1 MFKDRLEFSAKIVE
15 KTLLNYLQ
23 TFDKI
28 EIVDA
33 MLYSLTGG
41 KKLRAFFVMES
52 AALFEIDP
60 NLAKWP
66 ASGIEVVGDAL
77 QALAYELTLNSD
89 VPNSTKLASN
99 LAIAAGAKGMV
110 MGQALDIAAENSDTA
125 LSLNDIIKLQQG
137 KTGALILWAATAGAH
152 MASEDVKPLENYANA
167 VGLAFQIADDLLDAT
182 GDQLK
187 AGKKLMKDA
196 SANKATFVSLLGVD
210 GAQRKA
216 RDLISDAC
224 DSISIYGARSDALK
238 QAAEFV
244 IARDY

>member
-66 ASGIEVVGDAL
+66 ASGIEAMHTYSLVHDDL
-77 QALAYELTLNSD
+77 PD
-89 VPNSTKLASN
+89 
-99 LAIAAGAKGMV
+99 M
-110 MGQALDIAAENSDTA
+110 D
-125 LSLNDIIKLQQG
+125 LSLIHI
-137 KTGALILWAATAGAH
+137 
-152 MASEDVKPLENYANA
+152 
-167 VGLAFQIADDLLDAT
+167 
-182 GDQLK
+182 
-187 AGKKLMKDA
+187 
-196 SANKATFVSLLGVD
+196 
-210 GAQRKA
+210 
-216 RDLISDAC
+216 
-224 DSISIYGARSDALK
+224 
-238 QAAEFV
+238 
-244 IARDY
+244 

>member
-66 ASGIEVVGDAL
+66 ASGIEAMHTYSLVHDDLPDMDDDDLRRGRPTVHKKWDTATAVLVGDAL

-89 VPNSTKLASN
+89 VPNSAKLASN

-137 KTGALILWAATAGAH
+137 KTGALILWAC
-152 MASEDVKPLENYANA
+152 
-167 VGLAFQIADDLLDAT
+167 LLYT
-182 GDQLK
+182 
-187 AGKKLMKDA
+187 
-196 SANKATFVSLLGVD
+196 SPSP
-210 GAQRKA
+210 
-216 RDLISDAC
+216 RDLVISRMPSSA
-224 DSISIYGARSDALK
+224 
-238 QAAEFV
+238 
-244 IARDY
+244 